1 MMVVMAELIR
11 VDDPADPRL
20 DDYRSL
26 RDTSLRKS
34 LESAHGLFIAEG
46 EKVVR
51 RSVEAGFEA
60 RSFLMAERWLEGL
73 ADELAQAGDVP
84 CYVVSEA
91 DAETITGFHV
101 HRGALASLRR
111 RPLPKVADVLR
122 HATRV
127 VVLEDVMDHTNVGA
141 ILRSTAALGADAA
154 LLSPRC
160 ADPLYRR
167 AIKVS
172 MGAVFSLPWTRVDDW
187 YDAIEVLAA
196 AGFTTV
202 ALTLDGDAIDVAAP
216 AGGGKT
222 ALIVG
227 SEGPGM
233 SERWQQSADVRAR
246 IPMAAGVDSL
256 NVAAAAAVA
265 AYALWVRPHVK

>member
-1 MMVVMAELIR
+1 
-11 VDDPADPRL
+11 
-20 DDYRSL
+20 
-26 RDTSLRKS
+26 
-34 LESAHGLFIAEG
+34 
-46 EKVVR
+46 
-51 RSVEAGFEA
+51 
-60 RSFLMAERWLEGL
+60 
-73 ADELAQAGDVP
+73 
-84 CYVVSEA
+84 
-91 DAETITGFHV
+91 
-101 HRGALASLRR
+101 
-111 RPLPKVADVLR
+111 ADVLR

-127 VVLEDVMDHTNVGA
+127 VVLEDVVDHTNVGA